1 MLICAE
7 SAVKPQPTNQPYVHV
22 SSLVLAC
29 FILLNMHAHHLS
41 FFCVYFYFSTLCF
54 YSVKTSLMYD
64 ADFVAQSRDAAYSA
78 HTGQVGLQAV
88 RQHWHG

>member
-1 MLICAE
+1 MDAG
-7 SAVKPQPTNQPYVHV
+7 QNQ
-22 SSLVLAC
+22 LRTCCGEL
-29 FILLNMHAHHLS
+29 LS